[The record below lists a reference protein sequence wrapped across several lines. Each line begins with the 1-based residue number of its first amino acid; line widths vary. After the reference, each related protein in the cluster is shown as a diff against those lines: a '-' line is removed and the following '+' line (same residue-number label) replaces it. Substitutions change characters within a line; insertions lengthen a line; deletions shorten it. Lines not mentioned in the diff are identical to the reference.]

1 MDKITIIEE
10 IRQNKQLL
18 SLPQVLSEILEEV
31 GREDFTSDSLATIIL
46 KDPSLTGSI
55 LRLANSAFYQRF
67 NEIKTVNQAISVLG
81 VTTVKCLALSTT
93 VFHPDKIAGE
103 SGVEPRDFFNYVL
116 GIAAASEK
124 IAQMIGYESPEEALI
139 AGLLNDIGVMYFL
152 HHYPREYRKIITRD
166 DNRQSLVDAERE
178 ALGIDHCE
186 VGSHLAETWKLPD
199 YIVKSITDH
208 HSLTDIAQ
216 SETLSNIVR
225 LAVLLAKDNFSG
237 QYYGLE
243 ERLDAIHRISG
254 ALSLSKSKVD
264 EISFSLMTW
273 SIEMAEYLGLDI
285 GNYEE
290 MLAKANKEIWQSYL
304 TIENLFKERQEL
316 SRKLLVEERN
326 RGAIESKNI
335 AIATLSHYLNNAA
348 MAIYGRS
355 QIMRMLSDKGNSEK
369 LIEQFPISLDTID
382 NAVKKIV
389 AVLEEMKKISPIDE
403 IDFYNVSKAMNIDDR
418 INERMSE
425 MIEDSRWNAQVEV
438 LEQD

>member
-335 AIATLSHYLNNAA
+335 AMATLSHYLNNAA

>member
-10 IRQNKQLL
+10 IRHNKQLL

>member
-46 KDPSLTGSI
+46 KDPSLTGNI

-178 ALGIDHCE
+178 VLGIDHCE

-335 AIATLSHYLNNAA
+335 AMATLSHYLNNAA

>member
-10 IRQNKQLL
+10 IRHNKQLL
-18 SLPQVLSEILEEV
+18 SLPQVLSEVLEEV

-93 VFHPDKIAGE
+93 VFHPDKIASE

-335 AIATLSHYLNNAA
+335 AMATLSHYLNNAA